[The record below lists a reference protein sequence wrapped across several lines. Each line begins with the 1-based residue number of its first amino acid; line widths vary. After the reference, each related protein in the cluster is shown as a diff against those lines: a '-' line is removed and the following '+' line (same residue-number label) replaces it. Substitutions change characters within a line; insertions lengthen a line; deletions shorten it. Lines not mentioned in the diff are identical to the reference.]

1 MKLTRLLSVY
11 DHNAQSVRYITELAM
26 QDKSMYSPGS
36 IGIESALSTNKV
48 LKNTYMLLGM
58 TLLFS
63 AMTAGL
69 SMAMGLGQGA
79 ALILMLVGFGLLF
92 VVNRLADTSKGL
104 FAIFAFTGVMGASIG
119 PMLNYYLSM
128 PGGPSLV
135 MQALG
140 GTAVVFFGLSAYA
153 LTTRK
158 DFSYMGGFLM
168 VGLLVAVV
176 AMVAN
181 IFLAIPALSLTISAA
196 VVMIMSGLILF
207 DTSRI
212 INGGETNYI
221 RATVSLYL
229 DIYNLFI
236 HLLAL
241 LSAFSGD
248 D

>member
-1 MKLTRLLSVY
+1 
-11 DHNAQSVRYITELAM
+11 M
-26 QDKSMYSPGS
+26 QDKSLHSMTSAS
-36 IGIESALSTNKV
+36 MESALSTNKV
-48 LKNTYMLLGM
+48 LKNTYMLLSL
-58 TLLFS
+58 TLVFS
-63 AMTAGL
+63 AITAGI
-69 SMAMGLGQGA
+69 SMAMGLGQGM
-79 ALILMLVGFGLLF
+79 ALILTLVGFGLLF
-92 VVNRLADTSKGL
+92 VVNATADSGKGL
-104 FAIFAFTGVMGASIG
+104 IAIFAFTGVMGASIG
-119 PMLNYYLSM
+119 PMLNHYLAM
-128 PGGPSLV
+128 PNGPELV

-176 AMVAN
+176 AMIAN
-181 IFLAIPALSLTISAA
+181 MFLHIPALSLTISAA
-196 VVMIMSGLILF
+196 IVMIMSGLILF

-236 HLLAL
+236 HLLHL
-241 LSAFSGD
+241 LSALSGRD
-248 D
+248 